1 MLMLVGKSCSG
12 KTTIVKELKKLGLKE
27 VISYTTRPKRE
38 HETEGVEYHFITK
51 EEFLQK
57 EEQGFFAETSSYN
70 VATGEQWY
78 YGSAIE
84 DLTNDKVFIVN
95 PQVLKKMKNIDTLI
109 PISFYITASDETIWE
124 RLKQRKDNVNEAIR
138 RLNADRED
146 FRDIYNYVDFVFSN
160 DLGLKPELLAE
171 MILYTYKKVMGNDA

>member
-1 MLMLVGKSCSG
+1 
-12 KTTIVKELKKLGLKE
+12 
-27 VISYTTRPKRE
+27 
-38 HETEGVEYHFITK
+38 
-51 EEFLQK
+51 
-57 EEQGFFAETSSYN
+57 
-70 VATGEQWY
+70 
-78 YGSAIE
+78 
-84 DLTNDKVFIVN
+84 
-95 PQVLKKMKNIDTLI
+95 MKNIDTLI

-171 MILYTYKKVMGNDA
+171 MILYTYKRVMGNDA